1 MADSK
6 STDFARA
13 FGDALEAFLEGKGIS
28 HADVARKLGLGK
40 RGVSRLGT
48 YCHDAT
54 NGTRA
59 TPSAAFLYHVCSG
72 LNFEFEYNG
81 YRVSQSAFNGNGSKP
96 KKTSAGEQLSFE
108 FDGQFNLT
116 EDKGAVSVSVRRPP
130 GRIEIS
136 LSLRANS

>member
-1 MADSK
+1 MEDSN
-6 STDFARA
+6 STHFARA
-13 FGDALEAFLEGKGIS
+13 FGDALEAFLQAKGIS

-48 YCHDAT
+48 YCHDAP

-59 TPSAAFLYHVCSG
+59 TPSAAFLYQVCSG

-81 YRVSQSAFNGNGSKP
+81 YRVSEGALNGRSPGRKEAP
-96 KKTSAGEQLSFE
+96 AEEQLSFE

-136 LSLRANS
+136 LSLKAIS

>member
-1 MADSK
+1 MEDSN

-13 FGDALEAFLEGKGIS
+13 FGDALEAFLRAKGIS

-48 YCHDAT
+48 YCHDAPD
-54 NGTRA
+54 GTRA
-59 TPSAAFLYHVCSG
+59 TPSAAFLYQVCSG

-81 YRVSQSAFNGNGSKP
+81 YKVSEAAFTGNGARP
-96 KKTSAGEQLSFE
+96 RGAPTGGQLSFE
-108 FDGQFNLT
+108 FDGQFSLT

-136 LSLRANS
+136 LSLKAMS